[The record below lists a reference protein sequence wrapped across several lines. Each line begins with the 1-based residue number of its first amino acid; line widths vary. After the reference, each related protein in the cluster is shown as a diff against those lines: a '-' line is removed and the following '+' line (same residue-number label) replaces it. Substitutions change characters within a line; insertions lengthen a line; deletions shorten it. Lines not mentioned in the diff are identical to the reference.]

1 MISGRQRAPR
11 VEASAR
17 LTAVAGLVLLV
28 LLAAEGVTIVSIRR
42 LLPLHYFIG
51 LLLIPPLLLK
61 LATTG
66 TRFVRYYRHDR
77 EYRAAGPP
85 EPLLRA
91 TAPLLVIST
100 VVVLGTGVELWL
112 AGERFGTVW
121 LTAHKASFVIWFCLM
136 AIHVLGHAQ
145 RAPALALRDLVNR
158 PAVRGRASR
167 GAWVAGSVLMG
178 VVLAASVLIV
188 QSAFVIPLEHG

>member
-11 VEASAR
+11 VEANAR

-85 EPLLRA
+85 EPILRA

-100 VVVLGTGVELWL
+100 VLVLGTVSSYGSP
-112 AGERFGTVW
+112 
-121 LTAHKASFVIWFCLM
+121 ASDS
-136 AIHVLGHAQ
+136 
-145 RAPALALRDLVNR
+145 APSGSRHTR
-158 PAVRGRASR
+158 QASSS
-167 GAWVAGSVLMG
+167 GS
-178 VVLAASVLIV
+178 A
-188 QSAFVIPLEHG
+188 